1 MLRGVIGGKR
11 QRGNH
16 EESGEDGIS
25 RAAQAQGTVTPSMT
39 GAVAK
44 KCLSMSQVFNH
55 DNDPQLGD
63 RQSHFHFTREEP
75 GVWGGGGNSLGSERQ
90 LMNSEAAVLHLAHLT
105 PVTDKFTGLDL
116 VDRVPEELRMKV
128 HNILQ
133 QVVSKTISKKKMQE
147 GKVVV

>member
-44 KCLSMSQVFNH
+44 KRLSMSQVFNH

-75 GVWGGGGNSLGSERQ
+75 GVWGGGGTSLGSERQ

-105 PVTDKFTGLDL
+105 PESLPG
-116 VDRVPEELRMKV
+116 
-128 HNILQ
+128 
-133 QVVSKTISKKKMQE
+133 
-147 GKVVV
+147 